1 MPVDSTSNTSSTSGS
16 TSPSSV
22 PGSISGSTMIPEWS
36 RAELDLVLGQDHPV
50 RELAANLALLELQPA
65 REPRAGQRDRH
76 GRARAE
82 VPGAADDL
90 ARVALPHVHAAEL
103 EPVGVRVL
111 LGLEH
116 APDPEEPEVAVLVG
130 HATAL
135 DPLHLRGRDRE
146 PLRQLGQR
154 HLQRDVLPQPG
165 NRNTHQNCVRT
176 LRSPSHNAR
185 MSGKS
190 YFSCATR
197 SIPQPK
203 AKPLHSSGSTPTFS
217 NTRGSTTPEPPISIQ
232 PE

>member
-1 MPVDSTSNTSSTSGS
+1 MVG
-16 TSPSSV
+16 
-22 PGSISGSTMIPEWS
+22 
-36 RAELDLVLGQDHPV
+36 AELDLVLGQDHPV
-50 RELAANLALLELQPA
+50 RELAAHLALLELQPS
-65 REPRAGQRDRH
+65 RQPRARQRH
-76 GRARAE
+76 GHGRPGAE

-90 ARVALPHVHAAEL
+90 PRVALPHVDAAEL

-111 LGLEH
+111 LRLEH
-116 APDPEEPEVAVLVG
+116 APDPEEPEVAVVVG
-130 HATAL
+130 HAATL

-146 PLRQLGQR
+146 PLGQLGQR

-165 NRNTHQNCVRT
+165 NGNSQNCVRT
-176 LRSPSHNAR
+176 LRSPSHKAR

-217 NTRGSTTPEPPISIQ
+217 NTRGSTTPEPPISSQ